1 MTEPEKKLEMT
12 EKQIALLQKGHQAVL
27 EFIDKMEQ
35 MGQFQD
41 KIDVP
46 FDINQIWKVFLND
59 IQNLIDVEVC
69 AFFLVDED
77 TNEFVLNSVSNRDKG
92 YICEKEIDFQI
103 ESGIF
108 SWIINR
114 RNPAIIPSLV
124 FKNKKTI
131 IMLPLSTIR
140 RTMGVVLALTPI
152 KEGSITRES
161 IKLLKMLAKQ
171 CSLVMEN
178 AFLHKNL
185 RKKHESLQEAQA
197 QIVQAEKLSSI
208 GRMTSGACHEM
219 LNPLHIISG
228 YIQLLSMDRDLNPN
242 LSKKLIAIQEQ
253 SERMAKIVRNLSQFS
268 LKSTPSMG
276 EVRINDLLENVL
288 CLVEY
293 EPKFDDIEIIK
304 EFDQNLPPIMGDK
317 EKLSPVF
324 FNLLTNARDSMPQG
338 GTLKISTGVLAGN
351 NRLLGKF
358 DFIEIKFQDTG
369 CGIPDENINKI
380 FDPFFTTKEAKDR
393 TGLELSLSY
402 RIIQDH
408 GGTISVKSKVNKGTE
423 FTICLPTAQ
432 AKAKIG

>member
-1 MTEPEKKLEMT
+1 MPETEKKITMS

-27 EFIDKMEQ
+27 DFIDKMEQ
-35 MGQFQD
+35 IGQFQD

-46 FDINQIWKVFLND
+46 SDINQIWKVFLDD
-59 IQNLIDVEVC
+59 IQSLIEVEVC
-69 AFFLVDED
+69 ALFLVDDETHD
-77 TNEFVLNSVSNRDKG
+77 FVLNTVSPRDKG
-92 YICEKEIDFQI
+92 SVCEKEIDFQI

-108 SWIINR
+108 SWIISR

-124 FKNKKTI
+124 FKSKKTI

-140 RTMGVVLALTPI
+140 KTMGVVLVLTSI
-152 KEGSITRES
+152 KESSITRES
-161 IKLLKMLAKQ
+161 VKLLTMLAKQ

-178 AFLHKNL
+178 TFLHEHL
-185 RKKHESLQEAQA
+185 RKKHKSLLEAQA

-208 GRMTSGACHEM
+208 GRLASGACHEM

-228 YIQLLSMDRDLNPN
+228 YIQLLSMDKDLSPHM
-242 LSKKLIAIQEQ
+242 SKKLSAMEEQ
-253 SERMAKIVRNLSQFS
+253 SNRMAKIVRNLSQFS
-268 LKSTPSMG
+268 LKSIPSPG
-276 EVRINDLLENVL
+276 EVRINELFENVL
-288 CLVEY
+288 CLVEF
-293 EPKFDDIEIIK
+293 EPKFNNIEIIK

-317 EKLSPVF
+317 EKLSPVL
-324 FNLLTNARDSMPQG
+324 FNLMLNARDAMPLG
-338 GTLKISTGVLAGN
+338 GTLKISTGVLS
-351 NRLLGKF
+351 GKS
-358 DFIEIKFQDTG
+358 DFIEIKIQDTG
-369 CGIPDENINKI
+369 CGISDENINKI

-432 AKAKIG
+432 AKVQS

>member
-1 MTEPEKKLEMT
+1 MTET
-12 EKQIALLQKGHQAVL
+12 EKIEMSERQIALLQKGHQSVL

-35 MGQFQD
+35 IGQFQD

-46 FDINQIWKVFLND
+46 SDINQIWKVFLDD
-59 IQNLIDVEVC
+59 IQSLIDMEVC
-69 AFFLVDED
+69 ALFLVDED
-77 TNEFVLNSVSNRDKG
+77 THEFVLNSVSPRDKG
-92 YICEKEIDFQI
+92 SVCEKEIDFQI

-108 SWIINR
+108 SWIISR

-124 FKNKKTI
+124 FKGKKTI

-152 KEGSITRES
+152 KESSITRES
-161 IKLLKMLAKQ
+161 VKLLTMLAKQ

-178 AFLHKNL
+178 TFLHEHL

-208 GRMTSGACHEM
+208 GRLTSGACHEM

-228 YIQLLSMDRDLNPN
+228 YIQLLSIDRDLSPHM
-242 LSKKLIAIQEQ
+242 SKKLSAIQEQ

-268 LKSTPSMG
+268 LKSIPSM
-276 EVRINDLLENVL
+276 EEIRINDFIENVL

-293 EPKFDDIEIIK
+293 EPKFNNIEIVK

-324 FNLLTNARDSMPQG
+324 FNLMSNARDSMPQG

-351 NRLLGKF
+351 NRLLGKS
-358 DFIEIKFQDTG
+358 DFIGIKFQDTG

-408 GGTISVKSKVNKGTE
+408 GGTISVESKVNKGTE
-423 FTICLPTAQ
+423 FTICLPTVQ
-432 AKAKIG
+432 TKAKIG

>member
-1 MTEPEKKLEMT
+1 MGLEMS
-12 EKQIALLQKGHQAVL
+12 EKQIAILQKGYQAAL
-27 EFIDKMEQ
+27 EFIDKIEQ

-46 FDINQIWKVFLND
+46 SDIDQIWKVFLDD
-59 IQNLIDVEVC
+59 IQNLIEVEVC
-69 AFFLVDED
+69 ALFLVDEYSH
-77 TNEFVLNSVSNRDKG
+77 EFVLNSVSPLDKG
-92 YICEKEIDFQI
+92 PVCEKEIDFQI

-124 FKNKKTI
+124 FKSKKTI

-152 KEGSITRES
+152 KESSITLES
-161 IKLLKMLAKQ
+161 MKLLTMLAKQ
-171 CSLVMEN
+171 CSLVIEN
-178 AFLHKNL
+178 TFLQEHL

-208 GRMTSGACHEM
+208 GRLTSGACHEM

-228 YIQLLSMDRDLNPN
+228 YTQLLSMDRDLSPH
-242 LSKKLIAIQEQ
+242 LSKKLSVIQEQ
-253 SERMAKIVRNLSQFS
+253 LDRMAKIVKNLSQFS
-268 LKSTPSMG
+268 FHSKPSMG

-293 EPKFDDIEIIK
+293 EPKFNNIEIVK
-304 EFDQNLPPIMGDK
+304 ELGQNLPPTIGDN

-324 FNLLTNARDSMPQG
+324 FNLMLNARDSMPQG
-338 GTLKISTGVLAGN
+338 GTLKISTRVLAGN
-351 NRLLGKF
+351 NRLLGKS

-369 CGIPDENINKI
+369 CGIPEENINKI

-402 RIIQDH
+402 RTIQDH
-408 GGTISVKSKVNKGTE
+408 GGTISVKSKVNEGTE

-432 AKAKIG
+432 DRRLSREIVG

>member
-1 MTEPEKKLEMT
+1 MNRKSEMS

-46 FDINQIWKVFLND
+46 SDINQIWKVFLDD
-59 IQNLIDVEVC
+59 IQNLIEVEVC
-69 AFFLVDED
+69 ALFLVDKD
-77 TNEFVLNSVSNRDKG
+77 THEFVLNSASHEDKG
-92 YICEKEIDFQI
+92 HICEKEIDFQI

-108 SWIINR
+108 SWIISR

-124 FKNKKTI
+124 FKGKKTI
-131 IMLPLSTIR
+131 IMLPLSTIK

-152 KEGSITRES
+152 KESSITRES
-161 IKLLKMLAKQ
+161 MKLLTMLAKQ

-178 AFLHKNL
+178 TFLHEHL
-185 RKKHESLQEAQA
+185 RKKHKSLQKAQA

-208 GRMTSGACHEM
+208 GRLTSGACHEM

-228 YIQLLSMDRDLNPN
+228 YIQLLSMDGDLSPH
-242 LSKKLIAIQEQ
+242 LSKKLSAIQKQ
-253 SERMAKIVRNLSQFS
+253 SDRMAKIVKNLSQFS

-276 EVRINDLLENVL
+276 KISINDLLENVL

-293 EPKFDDIEIIK
+293 EPKFNNIEIVK
-304 EFDQNLPPIMGDK
+304 EVDQNLPPIMGDK

-351 NRLLGKF
+351 KRLLGKS

-380 FDPFFTTKEAKDR
+380 FDPFFTTKQAKDR

-408 GGTISVKSKVNKGTE
+408 GGTITVKSEMNKGTE

>member
-1 MTEPEKKLEMT
+1 MG

-35 MGQFQD
+35 ISQFQD

-46 FDINQIWKVFLND
+46 SDINQIWKVFFDD
-59 IQNLIDVEVC
+59 IQNLIEVEVC
-69 AFFLVDED
+69 ALFLVDED
-77 TNEFVLNSVSNRDKG
+77 THEFVLNSVSHQDKG
-92 YICEKEIDFQI
+92 SICEKEIDFQI

-124 FKNKKTI
+124 FKNEKTI

-152 KEGSITRES
+152 KESSITRES

-178 AFLHKNL
+178 TFLHEHL

-208 GRMTSGACHEM
+208 GRLTSGACHEM

-242 LSKKLIAIQEQ
+242 LSKKLSAIQEQ

-268 LKSTPSMG
+268 LKSTPSKG

-293 EPKFDDIEIIK
+293 EPKFNNIEIIK

-324 FNLLTNARDSMPQG
+324 FNLLSNARDSMPQG

-351 NRLLGKF
+351 NRLLGKS

-380 FDPFFTTKEAKDR
+380 FDPFFTTKESKDR

-423 FTICLPTAQ
+423 FIICLPAIASPTQ
-432 AKAKIG
+432 